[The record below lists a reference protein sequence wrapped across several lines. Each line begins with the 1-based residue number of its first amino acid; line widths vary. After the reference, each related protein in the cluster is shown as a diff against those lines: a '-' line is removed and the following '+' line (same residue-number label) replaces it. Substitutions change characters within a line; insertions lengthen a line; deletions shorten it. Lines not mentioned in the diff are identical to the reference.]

1 MAVVTRKD
9 AEINARRCSLVTT
22 ISNVAHLSPTILCA
36 CSTPT
41 LWYKFLSNPMSI
53 YYTLYFAMST
63 GSKLYGLEEDEII
76 SSAVGMFAAGV
87 DTVSGYRTPAP
98 VQA

>member
-1 MAVVTRKD
+1 
-9 AEINARRCSLVTT
+9 
-22 ISNVAHLSPTILCA
+22 
-36 CSTPT
+36 
-41 LWYKFLSNPMSI
+41 MSI